1 MRRKQQSLLDRKQ
14 ASQPKPNEDDV
25 LKMDHQ
31 PDRHRRNRHRLN
43 QHRET
48 IADGTTAALNVRS
61 NSRNQPLLFRSL
73 RAPRRQ
79 MSEDE
84 MRATHK
90 TSKPHAQRVRNSN
103 DHKLSA

>member
-14 ASQPKPNEDDV
+14 ALQPKPNEDDV

-31 PDRHRRNRHRLN
+31 PDRHRRNRPN

-84 MRATHK
+84 MRATYK